1 MMSYCNEDPHHL
13 TLTPHISDHR
23 RVGQCSILCSPCGRW
38 SHWTVLSCRNAQLSP
53 GWSARCGQIWAD
65 LTLGCVE
72 TGSQSSQGQSEGRRV
87 RVRRGWV
94 PGPVYRQTV
103 TQQPQSARGPGRLS
117 SHLHTG
123 QTKHFL
129 LITACDYQGL
139 TRWYSPDNYL
149 GTRTAW
155 PLNTDWNTITI
166 IISSQIFRSIY
177 IQREQTGR
185 PT

>member
-1 MMSYCNEDPHHL
+1 MQGRAVFCVHPV
-13 TLTPHISDHR
+13 
-23 RVGQCSILCSPCGRW
+23 VGGA
-38 SHWTVLSCRNAQLSP
+38 TELSFPAGMLSSAQLSP
-53 GWSARCGQIWAD
+53 GEPAGCARCGQIWAD

-117 SHLHTG
+117 SHLHAE
-123 QTKHFL
+123 QTKYFL
-129 LITACDYQGL
+129 LNTACDYQGL
-139 TRWYSPDNYL
+139 TRWYNPDNYH
-149 GTRTAW
+149 GSRTAW